1 MFVCVCLVVL
11 FLSNWKQRLS
21 EMGGTKDGADFLG
34 EPKKT
39 CLERERER
47 GSSNNLVVGALTKLE
62 TILNYLYQENGTI
75 FYKEKK

>member
-1 MFVCVCLVVL
+1 MCLFGGSVFVQLEA
-11 FLSNWKQRLS
+11 KTQG

-47 GSSNNLVVGALTKLE
+47 IIKQFGGGSTDKVGD
-62 TILNYLYQENGTI
+62 NS
-75 FYKEKK
+75 